1 MRDLDVRDFVSDAG
15 GMLVGVTEFGGGVE
29 DVSMRMQEPLTEDD
43 LGESSTFCELRAL
56 EMALQARGESL
67 FGQAVCWV
75 TDSQSA
81 VTILT
86 VGSMKPWCHAVA
98 VRVWDLAH
106 AHNIRLSCVWMPH
119 TSTEI
124 MVTDDLSK
132 NFDTSEY
139 KLSRNDF
146 GMLSQRFG
154 PFCLDLFASPFSY
167 LFKPFCSRFLC
178 KEAVAVDAFTI
189 D

>member
-1 MRDLDVRDFVSDAG
+1 MHD
-15 GMLVGVTEFGGGVE
+15 
-29 DVSMRMQEPLTEDD
+29 
-43 LGESSTFCELRAL
+43 
-56 EMALQARGESL
+56 
-67 FGQAVCWV
+67 
-75 TDSQSA
+75 
-81 VTILT
+81 
-86 VGSMKPWCHAVA
+86 
-98 VRVWDLAH
+98 
-106 AHNIRLSCVWMPH
+106 IRLSCVWMPR

-124 MVTDDLSK
+124 MVADDLSK